1 MLLSSLT
8 FGTSTISFIREIPT
22 NLRIVPYVY
31 HVQRRSPC
39 CWIVEPSQGDMPSC
53 LYYSAVCRAGFHCS
67 YLAPDIAKFACSRVK
82 CPFFLFFGNNYD
94 PSFTALFLTLLI

>member
-1 MLLSSLT
+1 MLLDC
-8 FGTSTISFIREIPT
+8 GTWGTCHRVCIIRPSVEQGST
-22 NLRIVPYVY
+22 
-31 HVQRRSPC
+31 
-39 CWIVEPSQGDMPSC
+39 G
-53 LYYSAVCRAGFHCS
+53 S